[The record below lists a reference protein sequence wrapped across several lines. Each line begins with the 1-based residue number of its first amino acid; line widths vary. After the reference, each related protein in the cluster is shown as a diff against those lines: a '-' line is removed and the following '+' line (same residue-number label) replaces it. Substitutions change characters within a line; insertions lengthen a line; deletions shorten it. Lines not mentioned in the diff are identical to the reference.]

1 MSSISPFHLAIPV
14 HNLQECRTFYR
25 DILNCEEGRRSDH
38 WVDFNFFGHQLVIH
52 FKEKTDEDTSGN
64 EVDGKQ
70 VPVPHFGVVLDW
82 DVFTT
87 FENDLKTKNINF
99 IIEPYVRFEA
109 LVGEQKTMFFK
120 DPSGNALE
128 FKTFRDQSQLFAK

>member
-25 DILNCEEGRRSDH
+25 DILNCEEGRSSDH

-99 IIEPYVRFEA
+99 IIEPYVRFEG